1 MNKTLLKARK
11 QLKEIPDILGFNDLL
26 EQSTLSDVDKEILR
40 LHYLKMKD
48 FRFIGDTLGYSES
61 TIKKR
66 HTKALSKLNKL
77 F

>member
-1 MNKTLLKARK
+1 MSDHIETRRKLKA
-11 QLKEIPDILGFNDLL
+11 LPSIASFDGLL
-26 EQSTLSDVDKEILR
+26 EQSTLSDLDKDILR
-40 LHYLKMKD
+40 LHYLKHRD
-48 FRFIGDTLGYSES
+48 FRFIAESLGYAEV